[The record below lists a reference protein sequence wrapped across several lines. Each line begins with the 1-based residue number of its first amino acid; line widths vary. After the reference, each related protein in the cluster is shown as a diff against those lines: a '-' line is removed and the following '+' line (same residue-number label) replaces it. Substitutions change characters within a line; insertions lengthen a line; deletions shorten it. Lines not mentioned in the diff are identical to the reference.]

1 MAKKDESEEQAL
13 QQLALKE
20 RTALNDAYST
30 LAGQS
35 AIATF
40 QAFTFEE
47 ALDATIE
54 KIEGTNGLRPNLL
67 ARTDAVEQTLTGI
80 VTQLKG
86 MPPEAFQDPKPEED
100 VSGGA

>member
-1 MAKKDESEEQAL
+1 MLLDRIENFDIFRPKMDSS
-13 QQLALKE
+13 KE
-20 RTALNDAYST
+20 VLH
-30 LAGQS
+30 